1 MAEVK
6 VTELPPIVLE
16 DFTNN
21 DSFLIV
27 DDGRARRLTKPV
39 FQSWLEANVK
49 GEKGDQG
56 VAGRDGAKGTNGRDG
71 RDGSDGLSAYQ
82 IAVQNGFVGS
92 NSEWLNSL
100 KGATAAKGDDGD
112 NGWSPVIKAT
122 VVGSKSA
129 LEIVDWVG
137 GTGEKPTQ
145 LGYISESG
153 VVSNI
158 DLALDLRGAKGEK
171 GDQGERGEKGDRGET
186 GSVGGQGEQGYS
198 AYEIAVSLGFEGTKE
213 EWALS
218 LNPSEVSKAPNNIIS
233 KKIDGMF
240 AEAPAYDPES
250 MANAIDALEDKNIMT
265 DAQKAKLE
273 ELKASKYLG
282 TFLTPE
288 EIPLE
293 GAEAG
298 NYADVDSG
306 EPDVDTERWIYDA
319 DSLKFVKAISVP
331 ASETS
336 ESVKEKYESNPDTNA
351 FTDADKLKLD
361 SIDIEAS
368 GGEPETAE
376 TIKTKYESNPDTN
389 AFTDSLLLK
398 LNSIPE
404 EGVKGEKG
412 DSGEKGADG
421 ASAYEIA
428 KTNGFVGTETEWL
441 ASLKGEKGDSGDSVD
456 SIETGSGYV
465 NFYQASKNSKD
476 PIITEPT
483 TPEVPPVGGVN
494 ALSEAAFSTEVIG
507 DTGWMILEVMECDT
521 PDWAITRNGE
531 VIATWNYS
539 HPDVV
544 TKVIRNSAVVS
555 NPEEADFLNMEIT
568 IYIGD
573 TTGLVNYKLI
583 SNCKFF
589 SYKHEGVDDPFISV
603 AFSKLPDVKN
613 FRIRAPKSVLTVPE
627 TLPSTVNSLQKSFE
641 GSDAFN
647 DPNVIGWDVTNVS
660 TFSDMLSGCTQFNQ
674 PIGVWDMSK
683 ARNIDMMFYNATNFA
698 QPISDWNTRYVT
710 SMVGFFG
717 GSLER
722 YQPPSQDLS
731 MWCVPLLSD
740 YAYSNKLSGLGLL
753 DEHMPIWGT
762 CPRGEDLL

>member
-153 VVSNI
+153 IVSNI
-158 DLALDLRGAKGEK
+158 DLALDLRGAKGER
-171 GDQGERGEKGDRGET
+171 GLTGE
-186 GSVGGQGEQGYS
+186 QGEQGIQGVQGNQGDMGEMGYS
-198 AYEIAVSLGFEGTKE
+198 AYDLAVENGFVGEEE
-213 EWALS
+213 EWLLS
-218 LNPSEVSKAPNNIIS
+218 LNPAEVSKDPNNIIQ

-240 AEAPAYDPES
+240 APATDPLE
-250 MANAIDALEDKNIMT
+250 MANAIDALDDKNIMT

-273 ELKASKYLG
+273 ELKTSKYLG
-282 TFLTPE
+282 TFLSSE

-319 DSLKFVKAISVP
+319 DSNKFVRSSSSATT
-331 ASETS
+331 ETS
-336 ESVKEKYESNPDTNA
+336 TSIKE
-351 FTDADKLKLD
+351 
-361 SIDIEAS
+361 
-368 GGEPETAE
+368 
-376 TIKTKYESNPDTN
+376 KYESNPDTN
-389 AFTDSLLLK
+389 AFTDSLLSK

-404 EGVKGEKG
+404 EGVKG
-412 DSGEKGADG
+412 DRGEKGADG

-465 NFYQASKNSKD
+465 NFYQASKSSK
-476 PIITEPT
+476 EPPVPSP
-483 TPEVPPVGGVN
+483 TPETPEAPSVGGVN
-494 ALSEAAFSTEVIG
+494 ALSEAAFSTEVVG
-507 DTGWMILEVMECDT
+507 DTGWLILTLGECDT

-531 VIATWNYS
+531 VIATWDYS

-544 TKVIRNSAVVS
+544 TKVYSGSAVVS
-555 NPEEADFLNMEIT
+555 YPEEADFLNMEIT

-573 TTGLVNYKLI
+573 TTGLVDYKVI

-589 SYKHEGVDDPFISV
+589 SYKHEGAFDPFTRVS
-603 AFSKLPDVKN
+603 FSKLPDVKN
-613 FRIRAPKSVLTVPE
+613 FRIEAPKSILTVPE
-627 TLPSTVNSLQKSFE
+627 TLPSTVNSLQRAFA
-641 GSDAFN
+641 GSDNFN
-647 DPNVIGWDVTNVS
+647 DPNVVGWDVSKVS
-660 TFSDMLSGCTQFNQ
+660 NFSETFYGCTKFNQ
-674 PIGVWDMSK
+674 PIGVWDMSN
-683 ARNIDMMFYNATNFA
+683 ARTIDTMFFNATNFA
-698 QPISDWNTRYVT
+698 QPISVWNTRYVT
-710 SMVGFFG
+710 SMVGILSG
-717 GSLER
+717 DIDR
-722 YQPPSQDLS
+722 YEPPSQDLT
-731 MWCVPLLSD
+731 MWCVPLLAD
-740 YAYSNKLSGLGLL
+740 YAYTNVNSGLGLKP
-753 DEHMPIWGT
+753 EHMPKWGT